1 MPHRSSRPRHAP
13 SVLDDLGQEI
23 TGIMAPV
30 SICMAITVLLVKA
43 LNPEGTADTTT
54 VAIATLAY
62 QEQVCCNKQQLDM
75 VWKLLKN
82 PLECFGCSANSTAAA
97 A

>member
-1 MPHRSSRPRHAP
+1 
-13 SVLDDLGQEI
+13 VLDDLGQEI

-54 VAIATLAY
+54 VAVATLAY
-62 QEQVCCNKQQLDM
+62 QEQVWVKFEKAQ
-75 VWKLLKN
+75 N
-82 PLECFGCSANSTAAA
+82 PLEQVETEAVHVYSS
-97 A
+97 

>member
-1 MPHRSSRPRHAP
+1 M
-13 SVLDDLGQEI
+13 GQEI

-62 QEQVCCNKQQLDM
+62 QEQVCCNS
-75 VWKLLKN
+75 WTRCRCLLKS
-82 PLECFGCSANSTAAA
+82 PLECFRCSADSTAAA
-97 A
+97 QG

>member
-1 MPHRSSRPRHAP
+1 
-13 SVLDDLGQEI
+13 VLDDLGQEI

-62 QEQVCCNKQQLDM
+62 QEQVWLHHKSHNQLSKKD
-75 VWKLLKN
+75 
-82 PLECFGCSANSTAAA
+82 
-97 A
+97 